1 MKKQEDAPDAELLQ
15 LEAELRALAAR
26 DRAEVRMSPAGT
38 EALAQGVAAGFA
50 AGAAAAYRRRLLWR
64 GAALLVACVGGV
76 LLADLWLADREE
88 APVAYAPSQ
97 AERESAHVAV
107 AESSVPPADE
117 PAPMLC
123 NNLPEVEEAAESA
136 EVDCLP
142 PPEPTPAVAV
152 ARSYIPVSQ
161 LAPSVSHVARARKAA
176 PSVAVRAARKAGA
189 RAVGLVGKQ
198 AAPVQAAALAISP
211 RELPTTPRA
220 LLQYLFRHLTPQR
233 R

>member
-1 MKKQEDAPDAELLQ
+1 MKKQEEAPDAELLQ

-38 EALAQGVAAGFA
+38 EALEKGVAAGFA
-50 AGAAAAYRRRLLWR
+50 AGAAAAYRRRLFWR

-88 APVAYAPSQ
+88 PPVAYAQSQ

-107 AESSVPPADE
+107 DESSVPPADE

-123 NNLPEVEEAAESA
+123 NNLPEVEEAEESA
-136 EVDCLP
+136 EEDCLP
-142 PPEPTPAVAV
+142 PPASEVAA
-152 ARSYIPVSQ
+152 ARACYLVQ
-161 LAPSVSHVARARKAA
+161 EAAPSVSHVACARKAA
-176 PSVAVRAARKAGA
+176 SAVAVHARKAAA
-189 RAVGLVGKQ
+189 RAVWGVGKQ
-198 AAPVQAAALAISP
+198 AASVQAAALVSSP

-220 LLQYLFRHLTPQR
+220 LLQYFFRHLKPQPR
-233 R
+233 

>member
-1 MKKQEDAPDAELLQ
+1 MKKQEEAPDAELLQ

-38 EALAQGVAAGFA
+38 EALEKGVAAGFA
-50 AGAAAAYRRRLLWR
+50 AGAAAAYRRRLFWR

-88 APVAYAPSQ
+88 PPVAYAQSQ

-123 NNLPEVEEAAESA
+123 NNLPEVEEVEESA
-136 EVDCLP
+136 EEDCLP
-142 PPEPTPAVAV
+142 PPAPEVAV
-152 ARSYIPVSQ
+152 ARACYLVQ
-161 LAPSVSHVARARKAA
+161 EAAPSVSHVACARKAA
-176 PSVAVRAARKAGA
+176 SAVAVHARKAAA
-189 RAVGLVGKQ
+189 RAVWGVGKQ
-198 AAPVQAAALAISP
+198 AASVQAAALVSSP

-220 LLQYLFRHLTPQR
+220 LLQYFFRHLKPQPR
-233 R
+233 

>member
-1 MKKQEDAPDAELLQ
+1 MKKQEEAPDAELLQ
-15 LEAELRALAAR
+15 LEAELRALVAR

-123 NNLPEVEEAAESA
+123 NNLPEVEEAAESV

-142 PPEPTPAVAV
+142 PPEPEVAV

-161 LAPSVSHVARARKAA
+161 LVPSVSPAAHTRKAA

-189 RAVGLVGKQ
+189 RAMGLVGKQ

>member
-26 DRAEVRMSPAGT
+26 DRAEVRMSSAGT

-76 LLADLWLADREE
+76 LLADLWLVDREE
-88 APVAYAPSQ
+88 APVAYAPSPV
-97 AERESAHVAV
+97 ARESAHVAV
-107 AESSVPPADE
+107 AEFSVPLSDESADK
-117 PAPMLC
+117 LC
-123 NNLPEVEEAAESA
+123 NNLPEVAEAAESA
-136 EVDCLP
+136 EEDCLP
-142 PPEPTPAVAV
+142 PPESAPAVAV
-152 ARSYIPVSQ
+152 ARSCSPVPQ
-161 LAPSVSHVARARKAA
+161 LAPSVSPAAHTRKAA
-176 PSVAVRAARKAGA
+176 PSVDARARKSAARAMG
-189 RAVGLVGKQ
+189 VVGKQ
-198 AAPVQAAALAISP
+198 AAPVQADALAISP

-220 LLQYLFRHLTPQR
+220 LLQYLFRHLTPHR

>member
-26 DRAEVRMSPAGT
+26 DRAEVRMSSAGT

-64 GAALLVACVGGV
+64 GAALLVACAGGV
-76 LLADLWLADREE
+76 LLADLWLVDREE
-88 APVAYAPSQ
+88 APVAYAPLPV
-97 AERESAHVAV
+97 ARESAHVAV

-123 NNLPEVEEAAESA
+123 NNLPEVAEDAES
-136 EVDCLP
+136 EEEDCLP
-142 PPEPTPAVAV
+142 PPESAPAVAV
-152 ARSYIPVSQ
+152 ARSCSPVPQ
-161 LAPSVSHVARARKAA
+161 LAPSVSPAAHTRKAA
-176 PSVAVRAARKAGA
+176 PSVAARARKAGA
-189 RAVGLVGKQ
+189 RAMGLVGKQ

-211 RELPTTPRA
+211 RELPTTPCA

>member
-26 DRAEVRMSPAGT
+26 DRAEVRMSSAGT

-76 LLADLWLADREE
+76 LLADLWLVDREE
-88 APVAYAPSQ
+88 APVAYAPLPV
-97 AERESAHVAV
+97 ARESAPDAV
-107 AESSVPPADE
+107 AEFSVPLADE
-117 PAPMLC
+117 SADKLC
-123 NNLPEVEEAAESA
+123 NNLPEDAES
-136 EVDCLP
+136 EEEDCLP
-142 PPEPTPAVAV
+142 PPESAPAVAV
-152 ARSYIPVSQ
+152 ARSCSPVPQ
-161 LAPSVSHVARARKAA
+161 LDPSVSPAAHTRKAA
-176 PSVAVRAARKAGA
+176 PSVAARARKAGA
-189 RAVGLVGKQ
+189 RAMGLVGKQ

-220 LLQYLFRHLTPQR
+220 LLQYLFRHLTPHR

>member
-1 MKKQEDAPDAELLQ
+1 MKKKEEAPDAELLQ

-38 EALAQGVAAGFA
+38 KALEKGVAAGFA
-50 AGAAAAYRRRLLWR
+50 AGAAAAYRRRLFWR

-88 APVAYAPSQ
+88 TPVAYAQSPV
-97 AERESAHVAV
+97 ARESARVAV

-123 NNLPEVEEAAESA
+123 NNLPELEEAEESA
-136 EVDCLP
+136 EEDCLP
-142 PPEPTPAVAV
+142 QPAPEVAV
-152 ARSYIPVSQ
+152 ARACYLVPEA
-161 LAPSVSHVARARKAA
+161 APSVSHVAVHARKAA
-176 PSVAVRAARKAGA
+176 A
-189 RAVGLVGKQ
+189 RAVWGVGKQ
-198 AAPVQAAALAISP
+198 AASVQAAALVSSP

-220 LLQYLFRHLTPQR
+220 LLQYFFRHLKPQPR
-233 R
+233 

>member
-1 MKKQEDAPDAELLQ
+1 MKKKEEAPDAELLQ

-26 DRAEVRMSPAGT
+26 DRAEVRLSSAGT
-38 EALAQGVAAGFA
+38 EALEKGVAAGFA
-50 AGAAAAYRRRLLWR
+50 AGAAAAYRRRLFWR

-88 APVAYAPSQ
+88 TPVAYAQSQ

-123 NNLPEVEEAAESA
+123 NNLPEVEEEAEESA
-136 EVDCLP
+136 EEDCLP
-142 PPEPTPAVAV
+142 PPAPEVAV
-152 ARSYIPVSQ
+152 ARACYLVQ
-161 LAPSVSHVARARKAA
+161 EAAPSVSHVACARKAA
-176 PSVAVRAARKAGA
+176 SAVAVHARKAAA
-189 RAVGLVGKQ
+189 RAVWGAGKQ
-198 AAPVQAAALAISP
+198 AASVQAAALVSSP

-220 LLQYLFRHLTPQR
+220 LLQYFFRHLKPQPR
-233 R
+233 